1 MSIADEGDL
10 KWYCVQSKP
19 GKENYAKFQLEQ
31 QGFVCYL
38 PLLKSKK
45 KRRNK
50 LDWVI
55 QPMFPR
61 YMFVQNDNPEL
72 EPKIRSTYGVSNM
85 VSFGIGP
92 ALVDNEIIKSIKS
105 HCDEEDV
112 LTLEED
118 SMEQGQEVE
127 ILDGPYRGLSAIFHR
142 KTSDS
147 ERVIL
152 LMEMMQNLVEVE
164 IQKDIVLKK
173 V

>member
-1 MSIADEGDL
+1 MSASSDEDEL

-31 QGFVCYL
+31 QGFACYL

-50 LDWVI
+50 LEWVI
-55 QPMFPR
+55 TPMFPR
-61 YMFVQNDNPEL
+61 YLFVENRNPEL
-72 EPKIRSTYGVSNM
+72 ESKIRSTYGVSNLIT
-85 VSFGIGP
+85 FGIGP
-92 ALVDNEIIKSIKS
+92 ALVDNHIIESIKS
-105 HCDEEDV
+105 HCDSEDTLILDAEAFEE
-112 LTLEED
+112 
-118 SMEQGQEVE
+118 GQEVE

-164 IQKDIVLKK
+164 ISKDIVLKK
-173 V
+173 